1 MAPLRGATLTPELLH
16 QLAEALEIPLPVER
30 AARLLPVV
38 QGMLEFTAELD
49 DVVTRDTLPAAVFV
63 VEEA

>member
-1 MAPLRGATLTPELLH
+1 MAPRSGATLTPELLR
-16 QLAEALEIPLPVER
+16 QLAEALEIPLPAER

-38 QGMLEFTAELD
+38 QGMLKFTAELD